1 MKRDL
6 KGSLHLK
13 SFEFGAEAYRL
24 CAVLWKTEKEWILMR
39 QLMRSSTSI
48 GAMCAESEH
57 AQSKS
62 DFINKLSIARKECN
76 ESKYWIA
83 MMHEVGLL
91 SEHVAEKLG
100 AQAEE
105 LMRLLTSSIRTAQ
118 NNLRNSKNVRTSPL
132 ALRTAVRAYI
142 SFTQG

>member
-6 KGSLHLK
+6 KGPLQLK
-13 SFEFGAEAYRL
+13 SFEFGADAYKL
-24 CAVLWKTEKEWILMR
+24 CSLLWKSDKEWILTR

-76 ESKYWIA
+76 ESMYWIA
-83 MMHEVGLL
+83 MMFEVGLIK
-91 SEHVAEKLG
+91 ENVAERL
-100 AQAEE
+100 ASQAEE
-105 LMRLLTSSIRTAQ
+105 LIRILTASIKTAQ
-118 NNLRNSKNVRTSPL
+118 ANLRVSKRS
-132 ALRTAVRAYI
+132 
-142 SFTQG
+142 

>member
-6 KGSLHLK
+6 KGPLQLK
-13 SFEFGAEAYRL
+13 SFAFGAEAYKL
-24 CAVLWKTEKEWILMR
+24 CAVLWKTEKEWILSR
-39 QLMRSSTSI
+39 QLMRSSTAI
-48 GAMCAESEH
+48 GALCAESEH

-62 DFINKLSIARKECN
+62 DFINKLAIARKECN

-83 MMHEVGLL
+83 MMLEVGLL

-118 NNLRNSKNVRTSPL
+118 NNLRNSKI
-132 ALRTAVRAYI
+132 A
-142 SFTQG
+142 

>member
-6 KGSLHLK
+6 KGPLQLK
-13 SFEFGAEAYRL
+13 SFEFGADAYKL
-24 CAVLWKTEKEWILMR
+24 CSLLWKSDKEWILTR

-76 ESKYWIA
+76 ESLYWIT
-83 MMHEVGLL
+83 MMFEVGLIK
-91 SEHVAEKLG
+91 ENVAERLG
-100 AQAEE
+100 SQAEE
-105 LMRLLTSSIRTAQ
+105 LMRILTASIKTAQ
-118 NNLRNSKNVRTSPL
+118 VNLRVSKRS
-132 ALRTAVRAYI
+132 
-142 SFTQG
+142 

>member
-6 KGSLHLK
+6 KGPLQLK
-13 SFEFGAEAYRL
+13 SFEFGADAYKL
-24 CAVLWKTEKEWILMR
+24 CSLLWKSDKEWILTR

-76 ESKYWIA
+76 ESMYWIA
-83 MMHEVGLL
+83 MMLEVGLIK
-91 SEHVAEKLG
+91 ENVAERLWS
-100 AQAEE
+100 QAEE
-105 LMRLLTSSIRTAQ
+105 LMRILTASIKTAQ
-118 NNLRNSKNVRTSPL
+118 ANLRVSKS
-132 ALRTAVRAYI
+132 
-142 SFTQG
+142 G

>member
-1 MKRDL
+1 MLIEFALRSEKKTRNMKRDL
-6 KGSLHLK
+6 KGPLQLK
-13 SFEFGAEAYRL
+13 SFVFGADAYRL
-24 CAVLWKTEKEWILMR
+24 CALLWKTEKEWILTR
-39 QLMRSSTSI
+39 QLMRSSTAI
-48 GAMCAESEH
+48 GALCAESEH

-83 MMHEVGLL
+83 MMYEVGLL
-91 SEHVAEKLG
+91 TESIAEKLE

-118 NNLRNSKNVRTSPL
+118 VNLRNSK
-132 ALRTAVRAYI
+132 AA
-142 SFTQG
+142 

>member
-13 SFEFGAEAYRL
+13 SFEFGAEAYRI
-24 CAVLWKTEKEWILMR
+24 CAMLWKTEKEWILTR

-48 GAMCAESEH
+48 GAMSAESEH

-118 NNLRNSKNVRTSPL
+118 NNLRNSKSAGN
-132 ALRTAVRAYI
+132 
-142 SFTQG
+142 

>member
-13 SFEFGAEAYRL
+13 SFEFGAEAYRI
-24 CAVLWKTEKEWILMR
+24 CAMLWKTEKEWILTR

-48 GAMCAESEH
+48 GAMSAESEH

>member
-6 KGSLHLK
+6 KGPLQLK
-13 SFEFGAEAYRL
+13 SFEFGAKAYRV
-24 CAVLWKTEKEWILMR
+24 CAVIWKSEKEWVLTR
-39 QLMRSSTSI
+39 QLMRSSTAV
-48 GAMCAESEH
+48 GALCAESEH

-62 DFINKLSIARKECN
+62 DFIHKLSIARKECN
-76 ESKYWIA
+76 ESNYWIA
-83 MMHEVGLL
+83 MMLEVGLL

-118 NNLRNSKNVRTSPL
+118 NNLRNSKS
-132 ALRTAVRAYI
+132 A
-142 SFTQG
+142 

>member
-6 KGSLHLK
+6 KGPLQLK
-13 SFEFGAEAYRL
+13 SFEFGADAYKL
-24 CAVLWKTEKEWILMR
+24 CSLLWKSDKEWILTR

-76 ESKYWIA
+76 ESMYWIA
-83 MMHEVGLL
+83 MMFEVGLIK
-91 SEHVAEKLG
+91 ENVAERLG

-105 LMRLLTSSIRTAQ
+105 LMRILTASIKTAQ
-118 NNLRNSKNVRTSPL
+118 ANLRVSKRS
-132 ALRTAVRAYI
+132 
-142 SFTQG
+142 

>member
-24 CAVLWKTEKEWILMR
+24 CAVLWKTEKEWILTR

-48 GAMCAESEH
+48 GAMSAESEH